1 MVRNCSFVIGF
12 FRSELLRP
20 GLCRDYSNQGVVVA
34 TQGLENSVMFQISSW
49 NFAMFQGIVA
59 VLVWN
64 FVVVQVGWSLSDLS
78 HCQCHCLAEKPSG
91 LVLQPSLLKTQV
103 SMVWSCPVIP
113 SSMCN
118 TNLMDLKSIF
128 DGVTLLNKCLQ
139 ETFVNC

>member
-34 TQGLENSVMFQISSW
+34 TQGLGNSVLFQISSW

-64 FVVVQVGWSLSDLS
+64 FVVFQVGFCQTYIIASVIALQKSPQAWCCNL
-78 HCQCHCLAEKPSG
+78 HC
-91 LVLQPSLLKTQV
+91 
-103 SMVWSCPVIP
+103 
-113 SSMCN
+113 
-118 TNLMDLKSIF
+118 
-128 DGVTLLNKCLQ
+128 
-139 ETFVNC
+139 